1 MTQVNGL
8 AICAGVGGLELGLK
22 LALPGYRTVCYIERE
37 VYAAATL
44 VARMED
50 KALDLAPIWDDLT
63 TFGLEPFS
71 GKVDVVAGGFP
82 CQPFSVAG
90 ARRAEA
96 DPRNLWP
103 HVQRLICGVRPGL
116 VFLENVP
123 GLLSSTVFEQIQ
135 TALAGR
141 GYDVTWDIF
150 SAASVGAPHIRKRL
164 FILAADSVRDLLRIE
179 PRRSGGPSGQAAA
192 EPGDDGAARHVAHA
206 FGEGQPQPQGLLGEV
221 RGRTGDCCT
230 DVADS
235 PGLGEREPTD
245 EAYAEP
251 DGGQAW
257 TEPGCGGW
265 WDAEPLVGRVAHGV
279 AHRVDRLRAC
289 GNGVVPLA
297 AAHAFL
303 TLHSRLDRVRE

>member
-22 LALPGYRTVCYIERE
+22 LAVPGYRTVCYIERE
-37 VYAAATL
+37 AYAAAAL

-50 KALDLAPIWDDLT
+50 KALDLAPIWDDLA
-63 TFGLEPFS
+63 TFAGY
-71 GKVDVVAGGFP
+71 GMRGRVDLLAGGFP

-90 ARRAEA
+90 ARRAAA

-103 HVQRLICGVRPGL
+103 QVQRLIRDVQPRL

-123 GLLSSTVFEQIQ
+123 GLLSSAVFEQIQ
-135 TALAGR
+135 TALAGLR
-141 GYDVTWDIF
+141 YDVTWDIF

-164 FILAADSVRDLLRIE
+164 FILAADSERDLLRLE
-179 PRRSGGPSGQAAA
+179 PGRSGDA
-192 EPGDDGAARHVAHA
+192 
-206 FGEGQPQPQGLLGEV
+206 
-221 RGRTGDCCT
+221 
-230 DVADS
+230 
-235 PGLGEREPTD
+235 PGLGEREPAD
-245 EAYAEP
+245 ETYSEP
-251 DGGQAW
+251 DGGEARPK
-257 TEPGCGGW
+257 PGCGGW

-303 TLHSRLDRVRE
+303 TLYSRLDRVRE